1 MDVNRKDFS
10 AVSRFKKT
18 TALRCVCLPILAT
31 NPYYYNNILKSNNI
45 ERDDKN
51 RTPNKITHEN
61 RKTELKR
68 LLCSVSC
75 FKFNGMSTGQE
86 NQQLEKQLTTKAYLP
101 TLPVFPESPSLSSNF
116 PVSRLEHQISR
127 EIPTVAFFKKFSCT
141 SLFSRC

>member
-1 MDVNRKDFS
+1 MDVNRKDCS

-18 TALRCVCLPILAT
+18 TALRCVC
-31 NPYYYNNILKSNNI
+31 NNNILKSNNI

-75 FKFNGMSTGQE
+75 FKFNGIMCQ
-86 NQQLEKQLTTKAYLP
+86 QQLEKQLTTKAYLP
-101 TLPVFPESPSLSSNF
+101 TLPVFLESPSLSSNL

-127 EIPTVAFFKKFSCT
+127 EIPTVAFFKQFSFT